1 MIWIAFGVGL
11 FIGTFVGI
19 FTMGLCQMVSK
30 SGGYYKYL
38 EENKDEIS
46 RTSI

>member
-19 FTMGLCQMVSK
+19 FTMGLCQMA
-30 SGGYYKYL
+30 SGRRSARCR
-38 EENKDEIS
+38 E
-46 RTSI
+46 TP